1 MGCQKWLCLCAPIFL
16 TYFWR
21 SRYSVVCHLTVIF
34 LIVFKAFYKKPLIS
48 WVEKWMKT
56 FFVFRLFADG
66 GRLLAISSI
75 MVVRSMCRKG
85 LFSWRCSFN
94 SNKIKLSFMTSIALL
109 YKHCTSW
116 GQKVSEHSGGHPCWK
131 IIPIF
136 FSRFFWLNGRERAI
150 WWRYNVPHY
159 YYSFYC
165 PNSFMI
171 ETLLLQHSALKFEL
185 SVISNVLGLSGS
197 MITSKDTKSVHF

>member
-1 MGCQKWLCLCAPIFL
+1 MDFFSYKVWQILKCFP
-16 TYFWR
+16 
-21 SRYSVVCHLTVIF
+21 SRQ
-34 LIVFKAFYKKPLIS
+34 LIS
-48 WVEKWMKT
+48 PRIQNFWWVSLYT
-56 FFVFRLFADG
+56 VQHRQY
-66 GRLLAISSI
+66 
-75 MVVRSMCRKG
+75 
-85 LFSWRCSFN
+85 
-94 SNKIKLSFMTSIALL
+94 NKIKLSFMTSIALL